1 MRQKRLIL
9 LSGLA
14 GCAFTFCPLAAQ
26 DDMEELDLVT
36 VTGSLIPRS
45 ETALEANPI
54 PVDIV
59 TSEDIQSSGYSTA
72 AELLQQ
78 MSVNN
83 GGAVPLANNATGFT
97 PGASSVSLRGLGPE
111 TSLVLIN
118 GRRVAPYPTG
128 TGGTTAFVDL
138 NTIPLAAIE
147 RIEVL
152 KDGASATYG
161 ADAVAGVVNIIT
173 KSDYVGAE
181 TTVRYG
187 NTVAD
192 TDSSELTWSFLTGA
206 STEST
211 SITIGGSLYKRNPI
225 FQADR
230 DYSAV
235 PPFLSANSSPLN
247 IEVSRAAAIAAL
259 ERRGLTESEA
269 LNRIPD
275 SFSEGYASGNLTS
288 EEIGVF
294 EEDAELIAQLP
305 YGDRF
310 GLVIDPSETEGIGE
324 EELAQIRSER
334 RDAYLSLVR
343 NAFGS
348 DDFFYAP
355 IRTTSGPTLL
365 GSPYPEDQY
374 FDGFPGTETN
384 NANNMGDLPATA
396 YAFYGD
402 AFINDSRFNYNLTAG
417 AVPEVE
423 RYGAFLTFEHEPF
436 AMDNVTVYGDMIF
449 TNTYARSELAPT
461 ATGAFYDPGS
471 TPLVIPA
478 RTPNPIAHPNE
489 EAILGGD
496 RPAADGAFNPFNPFN
511 QDLTWGTQIRTFEFG
526 NRIYENDNDAFNAT
540 LGIEFADIA
549 DTSWSVDGALR
560 YSIIEENFFTRQ
572 ISVSRFNR
580 ILNANDSFFDPNSS
594 DYVGTTQPYNPFG
607 YFRNPIPN
615 NTLVAPN
622 AIVET
627 NNYSTSEIQAADL
640 LITNPELVEMGAGPV
655 GFAFGVDWRHER
667 IYQNPDAIAQQGDIM
682 GSSPRAV
689 TRADRQINGF
699 FAEFEVPLVNPDSGI
714 PGLYK
719 LDTTVAGRFER
730 FTTSGR
736 DTFVPKLSARWMP
749 LDESILIRGTWQES
763 YREPS
768 LFQLFSGQSRGLLNL
783 QNPLT
788 GLTET
793 EVSVS
798 TTGNPNLDAEEAESY
813 SLGVVYT
820 PDYVPGLSVAVDLWY
835 IERDGVVT
843 ADYDSTIQ
851 RGIDGELLEGE
862 SVLFG
867 PNDELLQV
875 NALFNNTSN
884 YEVKGIDF
892 EVGYVYETANLGVFD
907 MRVVAS
913 YLDERLFSFSDEESF
928 TDTVGEATDFRSNNG
943 YLRWKGTGNLQW
955 IFENWTVNL
964 NAVYTD
970 GFNDAKYADIPGFD
984 FSVVEFEVE
993 DRLIWNLNASYTL
1006 FGDVDEWYK
1015 DITITAGIDNLFDE
1029 DPPFADGLLGNST
1042 GYPNFL
1048 YTPEGGFYWV
1058 QITKKF

>member
-83 GGAVPLANNATGFT
+83 GGAVPTANNGTGFT

-181 TTVRYG
+181 TSVRYG

-247 IEVSRAAAIAAL
+247 IEVSRDAAI
-259 ERRGLTESEA
+259 EA
-269 LNRIPD
+269 LQN
-275 SFSEGYASGNLTS
+275 EG
-288 EEIGVF
+288 
-294 EEDAELIAQLP
+294 
-305 YGDRF
+305 
-310 GLVIDPSETEGIGE
+310 
-324 EELAQIRSER
+324 
-334 RDAYLSLVR
+334 LSLAEAEARVP
-343 NAFGS
+343 AS
-348 DDFFYAP
+348 DVF
-355 IRTTSGPTLL
+355 RTTSGPTLL
-365 GSPYPEDQY
+365 GDPYGPDEY
-374 FDGFPGTETN
+374 FEGFPGTETN

-402 AFINDSRFNYNLTAG
+402 AFTNDSRFNYNLTAG

-436 AMDNVTVYGDMIF
+436 AMENVTVYGDMIF

-461 ATGAFYDPGS
+461 ATGSFYDPGS

-489 EAILGGD
+489 AALLGGE
-496 RPAADGAFNPFNPFN
+496 RPAAEGSFNPFNPFN

-549 DTSWSVDGALR
+549 DTSWSIDGALR

-572 ISVSRFNR
+572 ISISRFNR
-580 ILNANDSFFDPNSS
+580 ILDANDSFFDPNSS

-615 NTLVAPN
+615 NTLVAQN

-640 LITNPELVEMGAGPV
+640 LITNPEFVEMGAGPV

-783 QNPLT
+783 FNPLT
-788 GLTET
+788 DITET

-813 SLGVVYT
+813 SLGIVYT

-835 IERDGVVT
+835 IERDGVVSS
-843 ADYDSTIQ
+843 DYDATIQ

-970 GFNDAKYADIPGFD
+970 GFNDAKYADIPNFD

-1048 YTPEGGFYWV
+1048 YTPEGGFWWV